1 MCGISAIA
9 SYQPVAK
16 NLYQCLINLEY
27 RGYDSCGMAVFD
39 QQDQKINLRKNV
51 GNVEEVNA
59 LENFPEMQGQIG
71 IAHTRWATHGGVT
84 PENSHPHFSNDSNF
98 VIVHNGIFS
107 NYQSIKKELIAE
119 GFIFSSDTDTEVFAN
134 LLQSK
139 YQDSKK
145 VESAF
150 TQALKELEGSYAI
163 SMICI
168 YEPDKI
174 YAVKKDSPLVLGISD
189 GANYVSSDINA
200 FISKTKDI
208 ILLDDYEYVI
218 LSNNQYVVKLLSD
231 QEIVKKD
238 IIKIEWDQQTAQRG
252 GFSHY
257 MLKEIFD
264 QPLTIKSAMH
274 VADDDIKKIANKF
287 IDKEQSFL
295 IGVGTTF
302 YVAMVG
308 TYLFANYANL
318 YVPAISSD
326 EFPTLVSTNSNQ
338 NMLFFS
344 QSGETYDTRMAIK
357 TAQAGEAE
365 TSAIV
370 NVVGSSISQM
380 VNDCIFQGSGPEI
393 CVVSTKAAV
402 SQMVILWRIALET
415 GVLNGTL
422 TTEKAENIRS
432 NLNLLPDIIE
442 KLINEESGFIRQLA
456 QETNQVKNWLFMGR
470 GVYYPIA
477 MESALKMKE
486 VTYIHA
492 EGLPAGFLKHGTLA
506 MIDESLYSIFFLP
519 ANDNS
524 ELYKST
530 LMAIEEVKARGG
542 KVISFCLVDD
552 SETQNLSDHF
562 FVIPDADADIMPLI
576 ELVMAQLFSYYSALH
591 LGLNIDK
598 PRNLA
603 KSVTVG

>member
-16 NLYQCLINLEY
+16 KLYQCLINLEY
-27 RGYDSCGMAVFD
+27 RGYDSCGIAIFD
-39 QQDQKINLRKNV
+39 QLDQKINLRKNI

-59 LENFPEMQGQIG
+59 LENFAEMQGEIG

-84 PENSHPHFSNDSNF
+84 PENSHPHFSNDSKF

-107 NYQSIKKELIAE
+107 NYQSIKKKLIAE
-119 GFIFSSDTDTEVFAN
+119 GFVFASDTDTEVFAN

-139 YQDSKK
+139 YKEVNN
-145 VESAF
+145 VELAF
-150 TQALKELEGSYAI
+150 ISALKELEGSFAI

-168 YEPDKI
+168 IEPKKI

-189 GANYVSSDINA
+189 GANYISSDINA
-200 FISKTKDI
+200 FIAETKDV

-218 LSNNQYVVKLLSD
+218 LSNNQYVIKSLVD
-231 QEIVKKD
+231 QKIVTKN

-252 GFSHY
+252 GYSHY

-274 VADDDIKKIANKF
+274 VSDEEIKKIARKF
-287 IDKEQSFL
+287 IDKSQSFL
-295 IGVGTTF
+295 IGVGTTY

-308 TYLFANYANL
+308 TYLLAKYANL

-326 EFPTLVSTNSNQ
+326 EFPTLVNTHSDQ
-338 NMLFFS
+338 HMLFFS

-357 TAQAGEAE
+357 ASQKGNAD

-380 VNDCIFQGSGPEI
+380 VNDCIYQGSGPEI

-402 SQMVILWRIALET
+402 SQMVILYRIAIET
-415 GVLNGTL
+415 GILNGTL
-422 TTEKAENIRS
+422 SAEKANDILS
-432 NLNLLPDIIE
+432 NLKLLPDIIE

-456 QETNQVKNWLFMGR
+456 QETNQNRNWLFMGR
-470 GVYYPIA
+470 GIYYPIA

-519 ANDNS
+519 ANDGS
-524 ELYKST
+524 DLYKST
-530 LMAIEEVKARGG
+530 LMAIEEVKARSG

-552 SETQNLSDHF
+552 LETQNLSDHY
-562 FVIPDADADIMPLI
+562 FVIPEVDSDIMPLI

-591 LGLNIDK
+591 MGLNIDK